1 MLIVIWGETM
11 GATKYWYNN
20 WQLTRASKQAVDD
33 RPERFAIETL
43 RTVLALTEELIVDLK
58 ERGVSEAD
66 LRVLRSRALIVE
78 EQINEL
84 SALFT

>member
-1 MLIVIWGETM
+1 M

-43 RTVLALTEELIVDLK
+43 RKVLALTEELIVDLK

-66 LRVLRSRALIVE
+66 LRVLKSRALIVE